1 MGKLGKGGSKLARHV
16 RWCVMQLP
24 LLSAACM
31 VPTRA
36 FLASWVA
43 GEDYEAL
50 ARDMNDRVYWAGEAT
65 IAKWPATMHG
75 A

>member
-1 MGKLGKGGSKLARHV
+1 MSTVVHLHS
-16 RWCVMQLP
+16 P
-24 LLSAACM
+24 
-31 VPTRA
+31 P
-36 FLASWVA
+36 

-50 ARDMNDRVYWAGEAT
+50 ARDVGGRLFFAGEAT